1 MCTSSMMYWSL
12 YVFAYFTDQSTVVL
26 EFKQLSSGTV
36 LINDPIA
43 ILVLCCYSTTQNVNQ
58 ITISYTLGFG
68 CAFFVHL
75 RYLTLTLLMAIIY
88 KTHTKIDKINLGA
101 FARAPYNFIKSLWR
115 LLQITSHYPMTDRG
129 EKTS

>member
-1 MCTSSMMYWSL
+1 MYQFNDVLKFVCVCLL
-12 YVFAYFTDQSTVVL
+12 YWPIHCRTWVQTAIFRYCSNKRSNRDPCSVL
-26 EFKQLSSGTV
+26 LFHNAKCES
-36 LINDPIA
+36 NYN
-43 ILVLCCYSTTQNVNQ
+43 ILH
-58 ITISYTLGFG
+58 FG
-68 CAFFVHL
+68 LWVCFFVHL

-101 FARAPYNFIKSLWR
+101 FARTPYNFIKSLWR